1 MFLSV
6 LKSKIEKA
14 CVTGLL
20 PNEDEGIC
28 IPYELMQAAGLIDHE
43 RVIVTNLHNGR
54 RFETIINAGKPRS
67 HQVELM
73 GAAALLATIGDR
85 ITILS
90 FAILDQ
96 DSARTFRPRSV
107 LLDKDNH
114 QTTRSDTYFV

>member
-6 LKSKIEKA
+6 LKSRIERA

-20 PNEDEGIC
+20 PNDQEGIS
-28 IPYELMQAAGLIDHE
+28 IPYELMQTAGFIDHE

-54 RFETIINAGKPRS
+54 RFETVINTGKPRS
-67 HQVELM
+67 YQIELM

-90 FAILDQ
+90 FTILDEE
-96 DSARTFRPRSV
+96 SARTFRPRLV

-114 QTTRSDTYFV
+114 QTTRTDTYFV